1 MPKTP
6 ELVAAEGH
14 TGHRDT
20 SIFLIAFAFI
30 AMLGIVWSLASPL
43 FSIPDENAQATKAIA
58 QVRGE
63 VIGKVEP
70 GQPYPVVN
78 LPPGYAYNPSSVCY
92 LFVTTKSAHCPS
104 SYGDGTGNAYFSTW
118 VATYNPIY
126 YYIVG
131 WPSLIFANGA
141 VGLYAMRIVS
151 ALLGALLLAWAFQ
164 IALSSRASRWIPFG
178 LAVAAGPMVLYLFGS
193 INPNGAE
200 IAAAAALWVALV
212 RLLEQHDESRS
223 GTWSSLPGWY
233 LWLVVSVSA
242 IVLANARS
250 VGPLWLVIVVV
261 LSLVVC
267 GPRAARALFTRRSS
281 YPWLAGIAAGTIFS
295 VAWTFATGGASG
307 QAGVNDVPFVGAGFV
322 TGFLAMLRRT
332 PIYVKEGIGVFG
344 WLDTTLPVMVYI
356 VFAVALGVLV
366 VLALA
371 GTNRRGAIAM
381 SSLLA
386 AAILVPAIVQGA
398 TIARTGLIWQGRYGL
413 FLYVAIPLLA
423 AWLLSGPAGKRLAFL
438 STWVTWIGIFLMCTF
453 SIVAF
458 AFVLRRYVTGL
469 GASIGEILAPPWQP
483 PLGWET
489 LFVAYVAVTLGM
501 GAWLGL
507 AARRVALI
515 EDAADL
521 ELDASRA

>member
-1 MPKTP
+1 MTS
-6 ELVAAEGH
+6 AAVG
-14 TGHRDT
+14 TVSPGNSRRN
-20 SIFLIAFAFI
+20 FWIAFAFI
-30 AMLGIVWSLASPL
+30 ALLGIIWSLASPL
-43 FSIPDENAQATKAIA
+43 FSVPDENAHATKAVA
-58 QVRGE
+58 QLRGE

-70 GQPYPVVN
+70 GQPYPVVD

-92 LFVTTKSAHCPS
+92 LFVTSKPAHCPS
-104 SYGDGTGNAYFSTW
+104 AYGDGTGNNYFSTW

-131 WPSLIFANGA
+131 WPSLIFSNGA

-200 IAAAAALWVALV
+200 IAAAGALWVALV
-212 RLLEQHDESRS
+212 RLLERYDESRRE
-223 GTWSSLPGWY
+223 TWSSLPQWY

-242 IVLANARS
+242 IILANARS
-250 VGPLWLVIVVV
+250 VGPLWLVVVVV
-261 LSLVVC
+261 LSLMAC
-267 GPRAARALFTRRSS
+267 GPRAARALFTRRGN
-281 YPWLAGIAAGTIFS
+281 YAWIATIAAGTIFS
-295 VAWTFATGGASG
+295 GVWTLATGSVSG
-307 QAGVNDVPFVGAGFV
+307 QAGANDVPFVGAGFV

-332 PIYVKEGIGVFG
+332 PIYLKEGIGVFG
-344 WLDTTLPVMVYI
+344 WLDTTLPEMLYA

-398 TIARTGLIWQGRYGL
+398 TISRTGLIWQGRYGL
-413 FLYVAIPLLA
+413 FLYIAIPLLA
-423 AWLLSGPAGKRLAFL
+423 AWLLSGPAGGRAAFL
-438 STWVTWIGIFLMCTF
+438 STKVTWIGISLMSVF

-469 GASIGEILAPPWQP
+469 AASIGEILDPPWQP

-489 LFVAYVAVTLGM
+489 LLAAYVVVTLGM
-501 GAWLGL
+501 GTWLGL
-507 AARRVALI
+507 TARRAARI
-515 EDAADL
+515 DAAEI
-521 ELDASRA
+521 ELDPPRA